1 MVRSVRGLVFGFE
14 AVEVVSGWDTIGS
27 VLVWWLDL
35 CLMWQLGLC
44 LALWS
49 MSLIGVGVGLMVGI
63 DVGKA
68 VVVAVNLDWLLG
80 VFGFVVGVG
89 LMVGIDVGKVVMV
102 AGTVVHRSGV
112 CAGTELAVE
121 QGLSGSLRG
130 VVVLS

>member
-1 MVRSVRGLVFGFE
+1 MGYNWLCIGVVVGLVSDV
-14 AVEVVSGWDTIGS
+14 AVGLVSGA
-27 VLVWWLDL
+27 VVHELDW
-35 CLMWQLGLC
+35 CMY
-44 LALWS
+44 
-49 MSLIGVGVGLMVGI
+49 GI